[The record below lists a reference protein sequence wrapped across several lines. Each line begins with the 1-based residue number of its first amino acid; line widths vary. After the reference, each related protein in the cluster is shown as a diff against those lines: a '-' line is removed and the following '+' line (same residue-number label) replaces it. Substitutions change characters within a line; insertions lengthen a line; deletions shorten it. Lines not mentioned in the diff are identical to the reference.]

1 MMDVTK
7 SSVLVLEI
15 YMEMYNKGLMFRT
28 YNDWQIIKNAQN
40 LLTMN

>member
-28 YNDWQIIKNAQN
+28 KNE
-40 LLTMN
+40 TGK